1 MDATLLTNPTF
12 WTDPELI
19 AAGGKH
25 VVVPGLTH
33 HVLFET
39 SGSSGSP
46 KQVAISKQALLI
58 SAAAVNAHLQVTQD
72 SVWGLA
78 LPLNHVG
85 GFGVVARAFEAA
97 CGLKTYRQRWDAGG
111 FREWL
116 LQSEASHLSLV
127 PAQVHD
133 LVKARL
139 RSPASLVAVVVGG
152 GALDDAAGQAARDL
166 GWPVLA
172 SFGMTEA
179 GSQIA
184 THSFSQLKSPYQN
197 GSIPLLPIW
206 QAQVLPDGLL
216 EVSGPALFSGYVIGG
231 RFIPRTDEW
240 HGTSDR
246 VALEGGKIT
255 PLGRADMLVKILGE
269 LVDPEAVER
278 ELIERS
284 DQRISAGTF
293 AVIAVLDE
301 RAGHLLVPVFE
312 APADSELIEECVQI
326 YNSQAPGFRRLGPA
340 TILGKLPRGGLGKI
354 RRHELANDYQKLTG
368 S

>member
-1 MDATLLTNPTF
+1 MDATLLTNPAF
-12 WTDPELI
+12 WTDPEPV
-19 AAGGKH
+19 AADGNH
-25 VVVPGLTH
+25 VRVPGLTH
-33 HVLFET
+33 HVLFAT
-39 SGSSGSP
+39 SGSSGSA
-46 KQVAISKQALLI
+46 KQVAISKQALLL
-58 SAAAVNAHLQVTQD
+58 SAAAVNAHLKVTEN

-97 CGLKTYRQRWDAGG
+97 CGLKVFRQRWDASG

-116 LQSEASHLSLV
+116 LTSNASHLSLV

-139 RSPASLVAVVVGG
+139 TAPPSLAAVVVGG
-152 GALDDAAGQAARDL
+152 GALDRVAGQAARDL

-184 THSFSQLKSPYQN
+184 THGLGQLDAAYQS

-206 QAQVLPDGLL
+206 QARVSQDGLL
-216 EVSGPALFSGYVIGG
+216 EISGPALFSGYVIDG
-231 RFIPRTDEW
+231 RFIPRAAEW
-240 HGTSDR
+240 HATSDR
-246 VALEGGKIT
+246 VALGEGEIT
-255 PLGRADMLVKILGE
+255 PLGRADMMVKILGE

-278 ELIERS
+278 ELAELS
-284 DQRISAGTF
+284 GQRISAGNF
-293 AVIAVLDE
+293 AVIAIPDE

-312 APADSELIEECVQI
+312 APVDSAAIEECLRI
-326 YNSQAPGFRRLGPA
+326 YNQQAPGFRRLGPA
-340 TILGKLPRGGLGKI
+340 TLLAELPRGGLGKI
-354 RRHELANDYQKLTG
+354 RRTELAAIYHGLTG
-368 S
+368 A

>member
-1 MDATLLTNPTF
+1 MDATLLTNPAF
-12 WTDPELI
+12 WTDPEPI
-19 AAGGKH
+19 AADGGH
-25 VVVPGLTH
+25 VAVPGLTH

-46 KQVAISKQALLI
+46 KQVAISKQALLL
-58 SAAAVNAHLQVTQD
+58 SAATVNAHLEVTGN

-97 CGLKTYRQRWDAGG
+97 CGLKVFRQRWDASG

-116 LQSEASHLSLV
+116 FKSGASHLSLV

-139 RSPASLVAVVVGG
+139 TPPPSLAAVVVGG
-152 GALDDAAGQAARDL
+152 GALNDAAGQAARDL

-184 THSFSQLKSPYQN
+184 THGLGQLKFPYQS

-206 QAQVLPDGLL
+206 LARVSPDQLL
-216 EVSGPALFSGYVIGG
+216 EISGPALFSGYVSAG
-231 RFIPRTDEW
+231 RLIPRAGEW
-240 HGTSDR
+240 HATSDR
-246 VALEGGKIT
+246 VALAEGKIA
-255 PLGRADMLVKILGE
+255 PLGRADTLVKILGE

-278 ELIERS
+278 ELAELS
-284 DQRISAGTF
+284 GQRVSAGSF
-293 AVIAVLDE
+293 AVIASPDE
-301 RAGHLLVPVFE
+301 RAGHLLVPIFE
-312 APADSELIEECVQI
+312 APADPALIEECLRI
-326 YNSQAPGFRRLGPA
+326 YNKQAPGFRRLGPA
-340 TILGKLPRGGLGKI
+340 TLLAKLPRSGLGKI
-354 RRHELANDYQKLTG
+354 RRRELAAIYHNLAGT
-368 S
+368 